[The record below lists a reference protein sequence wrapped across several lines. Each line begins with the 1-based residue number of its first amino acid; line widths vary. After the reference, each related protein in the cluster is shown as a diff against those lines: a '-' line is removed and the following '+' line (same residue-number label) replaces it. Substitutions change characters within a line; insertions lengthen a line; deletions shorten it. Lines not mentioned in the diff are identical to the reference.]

1 VAGRGERPAT
11 GSCAGI
17 VSATKGTEP
26 WQQLTSPKRESDYR
40 KAGRRGSGRMTIPED
55 QSAMADTVTADR
67 SAILAPSA
75 PPVHDDAAAIRE
87 AQLARRRKL
96 IERVQGQGLLLV
108 LAIVFVIMWIESP
121 YFMSVDNLLTAA
133 SVVSILGVMAVVETL
148 VIIAGEI
155 DISIGSVMA
164 VVSVLIGIFVGK
176 GVDPWVASLIAL
188 LIAAGI
194 GFANG
199 ILVVWFR
206 INSLVVTLGS
216 YSIALG
222 VAYVLSNS
230 STVSLSGSDFGY
242 LGSGEVW
249 RIPVP
254 LFVFLAVWILAQ
266 AMLKLTALGRHIYAV
281 GDNYDAAVRAGV
293 RANWLRIGLFVA
305 MSMSAALAGI
315 IVTSEL
321 TSSAPQIGNPYLLSV
336 VTAVILGGAS
346 LSGGR
351 GTLLGTLIAVAIL
364 GVLQNGFALLALTE
378 YTQYIV
384 LGSLLILAVLTDQ
397 LVRRVEP

>member
-1 VAGRGERPAT
+1 
-11 GSCAGI
+11 
-17 VSATKGTEP
+17 
-26 WQQLTSPKRESDYR
+26 
-40 KAGRRGSGRMTIPED
+40 
-55 QSAMADTVTADR
+55 MADTVTPDR
-67 SAILAPSA
+67 SAALASPA
-75 PPVHDDAAAIRE
+75 IPVHEDDAAALRE
-87 AQLARRRKL
+87 AQLARRRK
-96 IERVQGQGLLLV
+96 IVERVQGQGLLLV
-108 LAIVFVIMWIESP
+108 FVIVFVIMWIESP
-121 YFMSVDNLLTAA
+121 YFLSVDNLLVAA
-133 SVVSILGVMAVVETL
+133 SVVSILGIMAVAETL
-148 VIIAGEI
+148 LIIAGEI

-164 VVSVLIGIFVGK
+164 VVSVLVGVLAGK
-176 GVDPWVASLIAL
+176 GMDPWIASGIAL

-199 ILVVWFR
+199 TLVVWFR
-206 INSLVVTLGS
+206 INSLVVTLGA
-216 YSIALG
+216 YSITLG

-230 STVSLSGSDFGY
+230 STVSISASGFDF

-254 LFVFLAVWILAQ
+254 LFIFLGVWFVAQ
-266 AMLKLTALGRHIYAV
+266 AVLKLSALGRHIYAV
-281 GDNYDAAVRAGV
+281 GDNYEAAVRAGI
-293 RANWLRIGLFVA
+293 RANGLRIGLFVT
-305 MSMSAALAGI
+305 MSVSAALAGVV
-315 IVTSEL
+315 VTSQL

-364 GVLQNGFALLALTE
+364 GFLQNGFALLALTE